1 MAWKENLELGI
12 IIILDPRQRNIHLV
26 YIKKLEIYGFK
37 SFGFKNV
44 VLNLDRGLIA
54 ITGPNGSGKSN
65 ILDAIMFAI
74 GENSPR
80 LLRVDRFQ
88 SLFHDSQNSSN
99 RTVRVSLTFDNQD
112 RGIPIDKDSVVLTR
126 EIEGQTGESQYYL
139 NSKKVAKNV
148 VTELLEI
155 VVATPNKLNIVQQG
169 MITRISELNSEER
182 RKIIEDI
189 IGLSY
194 FDEKKSEALKQ
205 LEASDRRLE
214 VALARIGEIRKRIDE
229 LEIERNEQLRY
240 SHLELELKRFNALKL
255 SDDVSR
261 TKISC
266 QAQEALLQSRTAQAS
281 VLSDQVSKLRSEIE
295 KLEANKM
302 IFLQQVDAANKT
314 KSEIDSRISHIIYDY
329 ERKKAM
335 AKESEQ
341 RCIQIKE
348 KILPLLDTEI
358 NGLDQKLSELQL
370 ELYKKQNPMSELSE
384 RFSNLKHELDN
395 TDSKIESLSKR
406 SMQTFASVTKLEQRF
421 KQLEKIKNN
430 IDGVIVSLEE
440 KVRLKSQQAIH
451 NDNKIAVIK
460 NGIVSNRNQISVVE
474 SVLNAKKTEM
484 ETTETLITQLEA
496 KKRKVE
502 SETSDLRL
510 LLEKAISIDTE
521 YEFQASAAR
530 DMMNEDYAIAE
541 ITRSGL
547 DSAIRGL
554 VCDLIT
560 WEKRYEKSVLAAGV
574 DLMKAIVVDDVRS
587 MLSLLEFAKTKKLP
601 RLKIISLDLLRM
613 MQKADDHNNRKVD
626 ENNANII
633 GTLNH
638 FVYSEFIVLPDFL
651 FANIY
656 LVKNARSA
664 YLLAMQGYRAV
675 SVDGELFEPLGPAVC
690 ADFGSKIARFS
701 EALLLGDFVN
711 ELRNSAA
718 LLKRSIENRDFM
730 QKEVNSRFIT
740 SQNFKNRLEMELNK
754 LYVQKSILADNLDSQ
769 ETILRELIAENHG
782 VRSEINSDSQQLEAH
797 IRRLSVISSTLGRTT
812 KKLDGLD
819 NKSLE
824 NALAQANWK
833 RNTILKSVDDS
844 EYELRKVKD
853 SVRSLENE
861 IEIYSNRID
870 SLKKDREQNLKLE
883 LEERGKEANDLFKDI
898 TSQESELKKLRDQ
911 EQQLIDSS
919 GNSFTILQE
928 YEKKI
933 RTLTENERKI
943 LREYHGLEKD
953 IAVLKKDIIDLGSK
967 EKFLISSLNQFGY
980 DYDEG
985 SLVEMF
991 DVEEII
997 QQLTSEYEALRPRI
1011 NLRAHD
1017 NYIQVIE
1024 GYRGMSTRKN
1034 QLEEERN
1041 SIVLFVEEIDKEKKS
1056 VFLEAFKKVDTNLR
1070 KMFSEVAGE
1079 GSQAWLEI
1087 ENFEDVFSSGI
1098 MLMVQFPGKPAR
1110 ESRALSGGEKTM
1122 AGTIFLLALQ
1132 SLKPSPFYLLDE
1144 VDAHL
1149 DSQNTDRLSKVLL
1162 SRSMDS
1168 NQIIMVTLKDSTVS
1182 KASLIYG
1189 VYPKQ
1194 GVSQIIKYKHD
1205 NQHVL
1210 AKASDDPI

>member
-1 MAWKENLELGI
+1 
-12 IIILDPRQRNIHLV
+12 LV
-26 YIKKLEIYGFK
+26 YIKKLEICGFK

-74 GENSPR
+74 GENSPK

-99 RTVRVSLTFDNQD
+99 RIVRVSLTFDNQD

-148 VTELLEI
+148 ITELLEI

-205 LEASDRRLE
+205 LDASDRRLE
-214 VALARIGEIRKRIDE
+214 IALARIGEIRKRIDE
-229 LEIERNEQLRY
+229 LEIEKNEQLRY
-240 SHLELELKRFNALKL
+240 SHLELEIKRFNALKL
-255 SDDVSR
+255 SDHISR
-261 TKISC
+261 TKVSLR
-266 QAQEALLQSRTAQAS
+266 AQEALLQSRIAQTS
-281 VLSDQVSKLRSEIE
+281 MLSGQINELRSEIE
-295 KLEANKM
+295 KVEGDKM
-302 IFLQQVDAANKT
+302 KFLQEVDIANRA
-314 KSEIDSRISHIIYDY
+314 KSHIGSRISHIIYDY
-329 ERKKAM
+329 ERKKAI

-348 KILPLLDTEI
+348 KILPSLDIEI
-358 NGLDQKLSELQL
+358 NGFSQKLSELQL

-384 RFSNLKHELDN
+384 KFSSLKHELDN
-395 TDSKIESLSKR
+395 TDSKIESLSKS
-406 SMQTFASVTKLEQRF
+406 SMQTSNSVTKLEQRYN
-421 KQLEKIKNN
+421 QLEKIKNN
-430 IDGVIVSLEE
+430 IHGVTIGLEE

-451 NDNKIAVIK
+451 NNSKIAIIK
-460 NGIVSNRNQISVVE
+460 NDIVSNRNQLLVVE
-474 SVLNAKKTEM
+474 SVLSAKKREM
-484 ETTETLITQLEA
+484 ETTETLVRQLEA
-496 KKRKVE
+496 KKHKVE
-502 SETSDLRL
+502 SETSDLRR
-510 LLEKAISIDTE
+510 LLEKARSMATE
-521 YEFQASAAR
+521 YEFQASAVR
-530 DMMNEDYAIAE
+530 DIMNEDFAIAE
-541 ITRSGL
+541 ITESGS

-554 VCDLIT
+554 VCDLIS
-560 WEKRYEKSVLAAGV
+560 WEKRYEKSVLAAGA
-574 DLMKAIVVDDVRS
+574 DSMKAFVVEDVES
-587 MLSLLEFAKTKKLP
+587 MLSILEFAKTKKLP
-601 RLKIISLDLLRM
+601 RLKILSLDLLRE
-613 MQKADDHNNRKVD
+613 MQKANDRNIQKVD
-626 ENNANII
+626 ENNTNII
-633 GTLNH
+633 GTLSN
-638 FVYSEFIVLPDFL
+638 FVYSEVIGLPDFL
-651 FANIY
+651 FGNIY

-664 YLLAMQGYRAV
+664 YLLATQGYRAV
-675 SVDGELFEPLGPAVC
+675 SVDGELFEPLGSTIC

-701 EALLLGDFVN
+701 EALLLRDSVN
-711 ELRNSAA
+711 ALRNSTV
-718 LLKRSIENRDFM
+718 LLKRSIESRDFI
-730 QKEVNSRFIT
+730 QKDVNSRFIA
-740 SQNFKNRLEMELNK
+740 SENLKNRLEVEINK
-754 LYVQKSILADNLDSQ
+754 LNIQKSILADNLNSE
-769 ETILRELIAENHG
+769 ETILREITAENDG
-782 VRSEINSDSQQLEAH
+782 VRSEIDSDSQELEAH
-797 IRRLSVISSTLGRTT
+797 LRRLSIISSTLGIIT
-812 KKLDGLD
+812 KKLDSL
-819 NKSLE
+819 NYKSLE
-824 NALAQANWK
+824 NALAQAHWA
-833 RNTILKSVDDS
+833 RNTILKSMDDI
-844 EYELRKVKD
+844 EYELRELRD

-861 IEIYSNRID
+861 IEICNNRID
-870 SLKKDREQNLKLE
+870 SLKNNREEDLKLE
-883 LEERGKEANDLFKDI
+883 LEERGKEADGLFKELA
-898 TSQESELKKLRDQ
+898 SQENEIKKLRDQ
-911 EQQLIDSS
+911 EQQIIDSS

-933 RTLTENERKI
+933 RTLAENERKI
-943 LREYHGLEKD
+943 SREYHSLEKD
-953 IAVLKKDIIDLGSK
+953 TAILKKDIADLSSK
-967 EKFLISSLNQFGY
+967 EKFLISSLNQIGY
-980 DYDEG
+980 GYNEG
-985 SLVEMF
+985 SLVEVF

-1017 NYIQVIE
+1017 SYIQVIE

-1034 QLEEERN
+1034 HLEEERN
-1041 SIVLFVEEIDKEKKS
+1041 SIVLFVEEIDKEKKN
-1056 VFLEAFKKVDTNLR
+1056 VFMESFKKVDTNLR
-1070 KMFSEVAGE
+1070 KTFSEVAGE

-1110 ESRALSGGEKTM
+1110 ESTALSGGEKTM

-1149 DSQNTDRLSKVLL
+1149 DSQNTDRLSRVLL
-1162 SRSMDS
+1162 SRSLDS

-1194 GVSQIIKYKHD
+1194 GVSQIIRYKQD
-1205 NQHVL
+1205 NQHAL
-1210 AKASDDPI
+1210 PEANKDPI

>member
-1 MAWKENLELGI
+1 
-12 IIILDPRQRNIHLV
+12 LV

-74 GENSPR
+74 GENSPK

-99 RTVRVSLTFDNQD
+99 RVVRVSLTFDNQD

-148 VTELLEI
+148 ITELLEL

-205 LEASDRRLE
+205 LDASDRRLE
-214 VALARIGEIRKRIDE
+214 IALARIGEIRKRIDE

-240 SHLELELKRFNALKL
+240 SHLELDIKRFNAIKL
-255 SDDVSR
+255 SDHISR
-261 TKISC
+261 TKISLR
-266 QAQEALLQSRTAQAS
+266 AQEALLQSRIAQTS
-281 VLSDQVSKLRSEIE
+281 MLSGQINELRSEIE
-295 KLEANKM
+295 KVESDKM
-302 IFLQQVDAANKT
+302 KFLQEVDIANRA
-314 KSEIDSRISHIIYDY
+314 KSHIGSRISHIVYDY
-329 ERKKAM
+329 ERKKAI

-348 KILPLLDTEI
+348 KILPSLDIEI
-358 NGLDQKLSELQL
+358 NGFSQKLSELQL

-384 RFSNLKHELDN
+384 KFSSLKRDLDN
-395 TDSKIESLSKR
+395 TDSKIESLSKS
-406 SMQTFASVTKLEQRF
+406 SMQTSISVTKLEQRY
-421 KQLEKIKNN
+421 KRLEKIKNN
-430 IDGVIVSLEE
+430 IHGVTIGLEE
-440 KVRLKSQQAIH
+440 KVGLKSQQAIH
-451 NDNKIAVIK
+451 NDSKIAIIK
-460 NGIVSNRNQISVVE
+460 NDIVSNRNQLLVVE
-474 SVLNAKKTEM
+474 SVMCAKKREM
-484 ETTETLITQLEA
+484 ETTETLIGQLEA
-496 KKRKVE
+496 KKHKVE
-502 SETSDLRL
+502 SETSDLRR
-510 LLEKAISIDTE
+510 LLEKARNLATE
-521 YEFQASAAR
+521 YEFQASAVR
-530 DMMNEDYAIAE
+530 DIMNEDFAIAE
-541 ITRSGL
+541 ITEFGS

-554 VCDLIT
+554 VCDLIS
-560 WEKRYEKSVLAAGV
+560 WEKRYEKSVLAAGA
-574 DLMKAIVVDDVRS
+574 DLMKAFVVEDVES
-587 MLSLLEFAKTKKLP
+587 MLSILGFAKTKKLP
-601 RLKIISLDLLRM
+601 RLKILSLDLLRE
-613 MQKADDHNNRKVD
+613 MQKANDRNIQKVD
-626 ENNANII
+626 ENNTNII
-633 GTLNH
+633 GTLNN
-638 FVYSEFIVLPDFL
+638 FVYSEIIGLPDFL
-651 FANIY
+651 FGNIY

-664 YLLAMQGYRAV
+664 YVLATQGYRAV
-675 SVDGELFEPLGPAVC
+675 SVDGELFEPLGSTIC

-701 EALLLGDFVN
+701 EALLLGDSVN
-711 ELRNSAA
+711 ALRNSTV
-718 LLKRSIENRDFM
+718 LLKRSIESRDFI
-730 QKEVNSRFIT
+730 QKDVNSRFIT
-740 SQNFKNRLEMELNK
+740 SENLKNRLEVEINK
-754 LYVQKSILADNLDSQ
+754 LNIQKSILADNLNS
-769 ETILRELIAENHG
+769 EKTILREIIAENDG
-782 VRSEINSDSQQLEAH
+782 VRSEIDSDSQELEAH
-797 IRRLSVISSTLGRTT
+797 LRRLSIISSTLDKIT
-812 KKLDGLD
+812 KKLDSL
-819 NKSLE
+819 NYKSLE
-824 NALAQANWK
+824 NALAQANWA
-833 RNTILKSVDDS
+833 RNTILKSMDDI
-844 EYELRKVKD
+844 EYELRELRD
-853 SVRSLENE
+853 SIRSLENE
-861 IEIYSNRID
+861 IEICNNRID
-870 SLKKDREQNLKLE
+870 SLKKNREEDLKLE
-883 LEERGKEANDLFKDI
+883 LEERGKEADDLFKELA
-898 TSQESELKKLRDQ
+898 SQENEIKRLRDQ
-911 EQQLIDSS
+911 EQQIIDSS

-933 RTLTENERKI
+933 RTLAEDERKI
-943 LREYHGLEKD
+943 SREYHSLEKD
-953 IAVLKKDIIDLGSK
+953 TAILKKDIADLSSK
-967 EKFLISSLNQFGY
+967 EKFLISSLNQIGY
-980 DYDEG
+980 DYNEG
-985 SLVEMF
+985 SLVEVF

-1017 NYIQVIE
+1017 SYIQVIE

-1034 QLEEERN
+1034 HLEEERN
-1041 SIVLFVEEIDKEKKS
+1041 SIVLFVEEIDKEKKN
-1056 VFLEAFKKVDTNLR
+1056 VFMESFKKVDTNLR
-1070 KMFSEVAGE
+1070 KTFSEVAGE

-1110 ESRALSGGEKTM
+1110 ESTALSGGEKTM

-1149 DSQNTDRLSKVLL
+1149 DSQNTDRLSRVLL
-1162 SRSMDS
+1162 SRSLDS

-1194 GVSQIIKYKHD
+1194 GVSQIIRYKQD
-1205 NQHVL
+1205 NQHAL
-1210 AKASDDPI
+1210 AEANKDPI

>member
-1 MAWKENLELGI
+1 M
-12 IIILDPRQRNIHLV
+12 V

-74 GENSPR
+74 GENSPK

-99 RTVRVSLTFDNQD
+99 RVVRVSLTFDNQD

-148 VTELLEI
+148 ITELLEL

-205 LEASDRRLE
+205 LDASDRRLE
-214 VALARIGEIRKRIDE
+214 IALARIGEIRKRIDE

-240 SHLELELKRFNALKL
+240 SHLELDIKRFNALKL
-255 SDDVSR
+255 SDHISR
-261 TKISC
+261 TKISLR
-266 QAQEALLQSRTAQAS
+266 AQEALLQSRIAQTS
-281 VLSDQVSKLRSEIE
+281 MLSGQINELRSEIE
-295 KLEANKM
+295 KVEGDKM
-302 IFLQQVDAANKT
+302 KFLQEVDIANRA
-314 KSEIDSRISHIIYDY
+314 KSHIGSRISHIVYDY
-329 ERKKAM
+329 ERKKAI

-348 KILPLLDTEI
+348 KILPSLDIEI
-358 NGLDQKLSELQL
+358 NVFSQKLSELQL

-384 RFSNLKHELDN
+384 KFSSLKRDLDN
-395 TDSKIESLSKR
+395 TDSKIESLSKS
-406 SMQTFASVTKLEQRF
+406 SMQTSVSVTKLEQRY
-421 KQLEKIKNN
+421 KRLEKIKNN
-430 IDGVIVSLEE
+430 IHGVTIGLEE
-440 KVRLKSQQAIH
+440 KVGLKSQQAIH
-451 NDNKIAVIK
+451 NDSKIATIK
-460 NGIVSNRNQISVVE
+460 NDIVSNRNQLLVVE
-474 SVLNAKKTEM
+474 SVMCAKKREM
-484 ETTETLITQLEA
+484 ETTETLIGQLEA
-496 KKRKVE
+496 KKHKVE
-502 SETSDLRL
+502 SETSDLRR
-510 LLEKAISIDTE
+510 LLEKARNLATE
-521 YEFQASAAR
+521 YEFQASAVR
-530 DMMNEDYAIAE
+530 DIMNEDFAIAE
-541 ITRSGL
+541 ITEFGS

-554 VCDLIT
+554 VCDLIS
-560 WEKRYEKSVLAAGV
+560 WEKRYEKSVLAAGA
-574 DLMKAIVVDDVRS
+574 DLMKAFVVEDVES
-587 MLSLLEFAKTKKLP
+587 MLSILGFAKTKKLP
-601 RLKIISLDLLRM
+601 RLKILSLDLLRE
-613 MQKADDHNNRKVD
+613 MQKANDRNIQKVD
-626 ENNANII
+626 ENNTNII
-633 GTLNH
+633 GTLNN
-638 FVYSEFIVLPDFL
+638 FVYSEIIGLPDFL
-651 FANIY
+651 FGNIY

-664 YLLAMQGYRAV
+664 YVLATQGYRAV
-675 SVDGELFEPLGPAVC
+675 SVDGELFEPLGSTIC

-701 EALLLGDFVN
+701 EALLLGDSVN
-711 ELRNSAA
+711 ALRNSTV
-718 LLKRSIENRDFM
+718 LLKRSIESRDFI
-730 QKEVNSRFIT
+730 QKDVNSRFIT
-740 SQNFKNRLEMELNK
+740 SENLKNRLEVEINK
-754 LYVQKSILADNLDSQ
+754 LNIQKSILADNLNS
-769 ETILRELIAENHG
+769 EKTILREIIAENDG
-782 VRSEINSDSQQLEAH
+782 VRSEIDSDSQELEAH
-797 IRRLSVISSTLGRTT
+797 LRRLSIISSTLDKIT
-812 KKLDGLD
+812 KKLDSL
-819 NKSLE
+819 NYKSLE
-824 NALAQANWK
+824 NALAQANWA
-833 RNTILKSVDDS
+833 RNTILKSMYDI
-844 EYELRKVKD
+844 EYELRELRD
-853 SVRSLENE
+853 SIRSLENE
-861 IEIYSNRID
+861 IEICNNRID
-870 SLKKDREQNLKLE
+870 SLKKNREEDLKLE
-883 LEERGKEANDLFKDI
+883 LEERGKEADDLFKELA
-898 TSQESELKKLRDQ
+898 SQENEIKKLRDQ
-911 EQQLIDSS
+911 EQQIIDSS

-933 RTLTENERKI
+933 RTLAEDERKTS
-943 LREYHGLEKD
+943 REYHSLEKD
-953 IAVLKKDIIDLGSK
+953 TAILKKDIADLSSK
-967 EKFLISSLNQFGY
+967 EKFLISSLNQIGY
-980 DYDEG
+980 DYNEG
-985 SLVEMF
+985 SLVEVF

-1017 NYIQVIE
+1017 SYIQVIE

-1034 QLEEERN
+1034 HLEEERN
-1041 SIVLFVEEIDKEKKS
+1041 SIVLFIEEIDKEKKN
-1056 VFLEAFKKVDTNLR
+1056 VFMESFKKVDTNLR
-1070 KMFSEVAGE
+1070 KTFSEVAGE

-1110 ESRALSGGEKTM
+1110 ESTALSGGEKTM

-1149 DSQNTDRLSKVLL
+1149 DSQNTDRLSRVLL
-1162 SRSMDS
+1162 SRSLDS

-1194 GVSQIIKYKHD
+1194 GVSQIIRYKQD
-1205 NQHVL
+1205 NQHAL
-1210 AKASDDPI
+1210 AEANKDPI

>member
-1 MAWKENLELGI
+1 M
-12 IIILDPRQRNIHLV
+12 V

-205 LEASDRRLE
+205 LDASDRRLE

-240 SHLELELKRFNALKL
+240 SHLELEIKRFNALKI

-266 QAQEALLQSRTAQAS
+266 QAQEALLQSRIIRAS
-281 VLSDQVSKLRSEIE
+281 KLSGQVSELRSEIE
-295 KLEANKM
+295 KLEADKM
-302 IFLQQVDAANKT
+302 IFLQEVDIANKT
-314 KSEIDSRISHIIYDY
+314 KSEIGSRISHIIYDY
-329 ERKKAM
+329 ERKKAI

-341 RCIQIKE
+341 RCTQIKE
-348 KILPLLDTEI
+348 KILPALATEI
-358 NGLDQKLSELQL
+358 NDLSQKLSELQL
-370 ELYKKQNPMSELSE
+370 ELYKKQSPMSELSE
-384 RFSNLKHELDN
+384 KFSNLKLELNN
-395 TDSKIESLSKR
+395 TDSKIESLSKS
-406 SMQTFASVTKLEQRF
+406 SMQTSASITKLEQRI
-421 KQLEKIKNN
+421 KRLEKIKNN
-430 IDGVIVSLEE
+430 IYGVITSLEE

-451 NDNKIAVIK
+451 NENKIAVIK
-460 NGIVSNRNQISVVE
+460 NGIVDNRNQILAVE

-484 ETTETLITQLEA
+484 ETTETLIRQLEA
-496 KKRKVE
+496 KKRKIE
-502 SETSDLRL
+502 SETRNLRL
-510 LLEKAISIDTE
+510 LLEKAISLDTE

-530 DMMNEDYAIAE
+530 DIMNEDYAIAE
-541 ITRSGL
+541 ITKSGL

-574 DLMKAIVVDDVRS
+574 DLMKAIVVDDVGS
-587 MLSLLEFAKTKKLP
+587 MLSLLEFAKTKTLP
-601 RLKIISLDLLRM
+601 RLKIISLDLLRKI
-613 MQKADDHNNRKVD
+613 QKENDHNIRKTD
-626 ENNANII
+626 ENNTNII
-633 GTLNH
+633 GTLNN
-638 FVYSEFIVLPDFL
+638 FVYSEFIELPDFL

-675 SVDGELFEPLGPAVC
+675 SVDGELFEPMGPAVC

-711 ELRNSAA
+711 ALRNSAA
-718 LLKRSIENRDFM
+718 LLKRSIDDRDFI
-730 QKEVNSRFIT
+730 QKEVDSHFIT
-740 SQNFKNRLEMELNK
+740 SQNLKNRLEVELNK
-754 LYVQKSILADNLDSQ
+754 LHIQKSILADNLNS
-769 ETILRELIAENHG
+769 EESILREIIAENDG
-782 VRSEINSDSQQLEAH
+782 MKSEINSDSQELEAH
-797 IRRLSVISSTLGRTT
+797 LRRLSIISSTLGRTT
-812 KKLDGLD
+812 KKFDSLN

-824 NALAQANWK
+824 NVLAQANWK
-833 RNTILKSVDDS
+833 RNTILKSVDHI

-861 IEIYSNRID
+861 IEMYSNRID
-870 SLKKDREQNLKLE
+870 SLKKDREQNLTA
-883 LEERGKEANDLFKDI
+883 LEERGKEADGLFKELV
-898 TSQESELKKLRDQ
+898 SEENELKKLRDQ
-911 EQQLIDSS
+911 EQQIIDSS

-943 LREYHGLEKD
+943 SKEYHGLEKD
-953 IAVLKKDIIDLGSK
+953 IAVLKKDIIDLSSK
-967 EKFLISSLNQFGY
+967 EKVLISSLNQIGY
-980 DYDEG
+980 DYNEA
-985 SLVEMF
+985 SLVEVF

-997 QQLTSEYEALRPRI
+997 QQLTSEYEGLRPRI

-1017 NYIQVIE
+1017 TYIQVIE

-1034 QLEEERN
+1034 HLEEERN
-1041 SIVLFVEEIDKEKKS
+1041 SIVLFVEEIDKEKKN
-1056 VFLEAFKKVDTNLR
+1056 VFLEAFKKVDTKLR

-1087 ENFEDVFSSGI
+1087 ENLEDVFSSGI

-1149 DSQNTDRLSKVLL
+1149 DSQNTDRLSNVLL

-1205 NQHVL
+1205 NQHAL
-1210 AKASDDPI
+1210 AEANSDPI

>member
-1 MAWKENLELGI
+1 
-12 IIILDPRQRNIHLV
+12 LV

-74 GENSPR
+74 GENSPK

-99 RTVRVSLTFDNQD
+99 RVVRVSLTFDNQD

-148 VTELLEI
+148 ITELLEL

-205 LEASDRRLE
+205 LDASDRRLE
-214 VALARIGEIRKRIDE
+214 IALARIGEIRKRIDE

-240 SHLELELKRFNALKL
+240 SHLELDIKRFNAIKL
-255 SDDVSR
+255 SDHISR
-261 TKISC
+261 TKISLR
-266 QAQEALLQSRTAQAS
+266 AQEALLQSRIAQTS
-281 VLSDQVSKLRSEIE
+281 MLSGQINELRSEIE
-295 KLEANKM
+295 KVESDKM
-302 IFLQQVDAANKT
+302 KFLQEVDIANRA
-314 KSEIDSRISHIIYDY
+314 KSHIGSRISHIVYDY
-329 ERKKAM
+329 ERKKAI

-348 KILPLLDTEI
+348 KILPSLDIEI
-358 NGLDQKLSELQL
+358 NGFSQKLSELQL

-384 RFSNLKHELDN
+384 KFSSLKRDLDN
-395 TDSKIESLSKR
+395 TDSKIESLSKS
-406 SMQTFASVTKLEQRF
+406 SMQTSVSVTKLEQRY
-421 KQLEKIKNN
+421 KRLEKIKNN
-430 IDGVIVSLEE
+430 IHGVTIGLEE
-440 KVRLKSQQAIH
+440 KVGLKSQQAIH
-451 NDNKIAVIK
+451 NDSKIAIIK
-460 NGIVSNRNQISVVE
+460 NDIVSNRNQLLVVE
-474 SVLNAKKTEM
+474 SVMCAKKREM
-484 ETTETLITQLEA
+484 ETTETLIGQLEA
-496 KKRKVE
+496 KKHKVE
-502 SETSDLRL
+502 SETSDLRR
-510 LLEKAISIDTE
+510 LLEKARNLATE
-521 YEFQASAAR
+521 YEFQASAVR
-530 DMMNEDYAIAE
+530 DIMNEDFAIAE
-541 ITRSGL
+541 ITEFGS

-554 VCDLIT
+554 VCDLIS
-560 WEKRYEKSVLAAGV
+560 WEKRYEKSVLAAGA
-574 DLMKAIVVDDVRS
+574 DLMKAFVVEDVES
-587 MLSLLEFAKTKKLP
+587 MLSILGFAKTKKLP
-601 RLKIISLDLLRM
+601 RLKILSLDLLRE
-613 MQKADDHNNRKVD
+613 MQKANDRNIQKVD
-626 ENNANII
+626 ENNTNII
-633 GTLNH
+633 GTLNN
-638 FVYSEFIVLPDFL
+638 FVYSEIIGLPDFL
-651 FANIY
+651 FGNIY

-664 YLLAMQGYRAV
+664 YVLATQGYRAV
-675 SVDGELFEPLGPAVC
+675 SVDGELFEPLGSTIC

-701 EALLLGDFVN
+701 EALLLGDSVN
-711 ELRNSAA
+711 ALRNSTV
-718 LLKRSIENRDFM
+718 LLKRSIESRDFI
-730 QKEVNSRFIT
+730 QKDVNSRFIT
-740 SQNFKNRLEMELNK
+740 SENLKNRLEVEINK
-754 LYVQKSILADNLDSQ
+754 LNIQKSILADNLNS
-769 ETILRELIAENHG
+769 EKTILREIIAENDG
-782 VRSEINSDSQQLEAH
+782 VRSEIDSDSQELEAH
-797 IRRLSVISSTLGRTT
+797 LRRLSIISSTLDKIT
-812 KKLDGLD
+812 KKLDSL
-819 NKSLE
+819 NYKSLE
-824 NALAQANWK
+824 NALAQANWA
-833 RNTILKSVDDS
+833 RNTILKSMDDI
-844 EYELRKVKD
+844 EYELRELRD
-853 SVRSLENE
+853 SIRSLENE
-861 IEIYSNRID
+861 IEICNNRID
-870 SLKKDREQNLKLE
+870 SLKKNREEDLKLE
-883 LEERGKEANDLFKDI
+883 LEERGKEADDLFKELA
-898 TSQESELKKLRDQ
+898 SQENEIKRLRDQ
-911 EQQLIDSS
+911 EQQIIDSS

-933 RTLTENERKI
+933 RTLAEDERKI
-943 LREYHGLEKD
+943 SREYHSLEKD
-953 IAVLKKDIIDLGSK
+953 TAILKKDIADLSSK
-967 EKFLISSLNQFGY
+967 EKFLISSLNQIGY
-980 DYDEG
+980 DYNEG
-985 SLVEMF
+985 SLVEVF

-1017 NYIQVIE
+1017 SYIQVIE

-1034 QLEEERN
+1034 HLEEERN
-1041 SIVLFVEEIDKEKKS
+1041 SIVLFVEEIDKEKKN
-1056 VFLEAFKKVDTNLR
+1056 VFMESFKKVDTNLR
-1070 KMFSEVAGE
+1070 KTFSEVAGE

-1110 ESRALSGGEKTM
+1110 ESTALSGGEKTM

-1149 DSQNTDRLSKVLL
+1149 DSQNTDRLSRVLL
-1162 SRSMDS
+1162 SRSLDS

-1194 GVSQIIKYKHD
+1194 GVSQIIRYKQD
-1205 NQHVL
+1205 NQHAL
-1210 AKASDDPI
+1210 AEANKDPI

>member
-1 MAWKENLELGI
+1 
-12 IIILDPRQRNIHLV
+12 LV

-74 GENSPR
+74 GENSPK

-99 RTVRVSLTFDNQD
+99 RVVRVSLTFDNQD

-148 VTELLEI
+148 ITELLEL

-205 LEASDRRLE
+205 LDASDRRLE
-214 VALARIGEIRKRIDE
+214 IALARIGEIRKRIDE

-240 SHLELELKRFNALKL
+240 SHLELDIKRFNALKL
-255 SDDVSR
+255 SDHISR
-261 TKISC
+261 TKISLR
-266 QAQEALLQSRTAQAS
+266 AQEALLQSRIAQTS
-281 VLSDQVSKLRSEIE
+281 MLSGQINELRSEIE
-295 KLEANKM
+295 KVEGDKM
-302 IFLQQVDAANKT
+302 KFLQEVDIANRA
-314 KSEIDSRISHIIYDY
+314 KSHIGSRISHIVYDY
-329 ERKKAM
+329 ERKKAI

-348 KILPLLDTEI
+348 KILPSLDIEI
-358 NGLDQKLSELQL
+358 NVFSQKLSELQL
-370 ELYKKQNPMSELSE
+370 ELYKNQNPMSELSE
-384 RFSNLKHELDN
+384 KFSSLKRDLDN
-395 TDSKIESLSKR
+395 TDSKIESLSKS
-406 SMQTFASVTKLEQRF
+406 SMQTSVSVTKLEQRY
-421 KQLEKIKNN
+421 KRLEKIKNN
-430 IDGVIVSLEE
+430 IHGVTIGLEE

-451 NDNKIAVIK
+451 NDSKIATIK
-460 NGIVSNRNQISVVE
+460 NDIESNRNQLLVVE
-474 SVLNAKKTEM
+474 SVMCAKKREM
-484 ETTETLITQLEA
+484 ETTETLIGQLEA
-496 KKRKVE
+496 KKHKVE
-502 SETSDLRL
+502 SETSDLRR
-510 LLEKAISIDTE
+510 LLEKARNLATE
-521 YEFQASAAR
+521 YEFQASAVR
-530 DMMNEDYAIAE
+530 DIMNEDFAIAE
-541 ITRSGL
+541 ITEFGS

-554 VCDLIT
+554 VCDLIS
-560 WEKRYEKSVLAAGV
+560 WEKRYEKSVLAAGA
-574 DLMKAIVVDDVRS
+574 DLMKAFVVEDVES
-587 MLSLLEFAKTKKLP
+587 MLSILGFAKTKKLP
-601 RLKIISLDLLRM
+601 RLKILSLDLLRE
-613 MQKADDHNNRKVD
+613 MQKGNDRIIQKVD
-626 ENNANII
+626 ENNTNII
-633 GTLNH
+633 GTLNN
-638 FVYSEFIVLPDFL
+638 FVYSEIIGLPEFL
-651 FANIY
+651 FGNIY

-664 YLLAMQGYRAV
+664 YVLATQGYRAV
-675 SVDGELFEPLGPAVC
+675 SVDGELFEPLGSTIC

-701 EALLLGDFVN
+701 EALLLGDSVN
-711 ELRNSAA
+711 ALRNSTV
-718 LLKRSIENRDFM
+718 LLKRSIESRDFI
-730 QKEVNSRFIT
+730 QKDVNSRFIT
-740 SQNFKNRLEMELNK
+740 SENLKNRLEVEINK
-754 LYVQKSILADNLDSQ
+754 LNIQKSILADNLNS
-769 ETILRELIAENHG
+769 EKTTLREIIAENDG
-782 VRSEINSDSQQLEAH
+782 LRSEIDSEGQELEAH
-797 IRRLSVISSTLGRTT
+797 LRRLSIISSTLDKIT
-812 KKLDGLD
+812 KKLDSL
-819 NKSLE
+819 NYKSLE
-824 NALAQANWK
+824 NALAQANWA
-833 RNTILKSVDDS
+833 RNTILKSMDDI
-844 EYELRKVKD
+844 EYELRELRD
-853 SVRSLENE
+853 SIRSLENE
-861 IEIYSNRID
+861 IEICNNRID
-870 SLKKDREQNLKLE
+870 SLKKNREEDLKLE
-883 LEERGKEANDLFKDI
+883 LEERGKEADDLFKELA
-898 TSQESELKKLRDQ
+898 SQENEIKKLRDQ
-911 EQQLIDSS
+911 EQQIIDSS

-933 RTLTENERKI
+933 RTLAEDERKTS
-943 LREYHGLEKD
+943 REYHSLEKD
-953 IAVLKKDIIDLGSK
+953 TAILKKDIADLSSK
-967 EKFLISSLNQFGY
+967 EKFLISSLNQIGY
-980 DYDEG
+980 DYNEG
-985 SLVEMF
+985 SLVEVF

-1017 NYIQVIE
+1017 SYIQVIE

-1034 QLEEERN
+1034 HLEEERN
-1041 SIVLFVEEIDKEKKS
+1041 SIVLFVEEIDKEKKN
-1056 VFLEAFKKVDTNLR
+1056 VFMESFKKVDTNLR
-1070 KMFSEVAGE
+1070 KTFSEVAGE
-1079 GSQAWLEI
+1079 GSHAWLEI

-1110 ESRALSGGEKTM
+1110 ESTALSGGEKTM

-1149 DSQNTDRLSKVLL
+1149 DSQNTDRLSRVLL
-1162 SRSMDS
+1162 SRSLDS

-1194 GVSQIIKYKHD
+1194 GVSQIIRYKQD
-1205 NQHVL
+1205 NQHAL
-1210 AKASDDPI
+1210 AEANKDPI

>member
-1 MAWKENLELGI
+1 M
-12 IIILDPRQRNIHLV
+12 V

-205 LEASDRRLE
+205 LDASDRRLE

-240 SHLELELKRFNALKL
+240 SHLELEIKRFNALKI

-266 QAQEALLQSRTAQAS
+266 QAQEALLQSRIIRAS
-281 VLSDQVSKLRSEIE
+281 MLSGQVSELRSEIE
-295 KLEANKM
+295 KLEADKM
-302 IFLQQVDAANKT
+302 IFLQEVDIANKT
-314 KSEIDSRISHIIYDY
+314 KSEIGSRISHIIYDY
-329 ERKKAM
+329 ERKKAI

-341 RCIQIKE
+341 RCTQIKE
-348 KILPLLDTEI
+348 KILPSLATEI
-358 NGLDQKLSELQL
+358 NDLSQKLSELQL
-370 ELYKKQNPMSELSE
+370 ELYKKQSPMSELSE
-384 RFSNLKHELDN
+384 KFSNLKLELNN
-395 TDSKIESLSKR
+395 TDSKIESLSR
-406 SMQTFASVTKLEQRF
+406 SSMQTSASITKLEQRI
-421 KQLEKIKNN
+421 KRLEKIKNN
-430 IDGVIVSLEE
+430 IYGVITSLEE

-451 NDNKIAVIK
+451 NENKIAVIK
-460 NGIVSNRNQISVVE
+460 NGIVDNRNQILAVE

-484 ETTETLITQLEA
+484 ETTETLIRQLEA
-496 KKRKVE
+496 KKRKIE
-502 SETSDLRL
+502 SETRNLRL
-510 LLEKAISIDTE
+510 LLEKAISLDTE

-530 DMMNEDYAIAE
+530 DIMNEDYAIAE
-541 ITRSGL
+541 ITKSGL

-574 DLMKAIVVDDVRS
+574 DLMKAIVVDDVGS
-587 MLSLLEFAKTKKLP
+587 MLSLLEFAKTKTLP
-601 RLKIISLDLLRM
+601 RLKIISLDLLRKI
-613 MQKADDHNNRKVD
+613 QKKYDHNIRKAD
-626 ENNANII
+626 ENNTNII
-633 GTLNH
+633 GTLNN
-638 FVYSEFIVLPDFL
+638 FVYSEFIELPDFL

-675 SVDGELFEPLGPAVC
+675 SVDGELFEPMGPAVC

-701 EALLLGDFVN
+701 EALLLGDSVN
-711 ELRNSAA
+711 ALRNSAA
-718 LLKRSIENRDFM
+718 LLKRSIDDRDFI
-730 QKEVNSRFIT
+730 QKEVDSHFIT
-740 SQNFKNRLEMELNK
+740 SQNLKNRLEVELNK
-754 LYVQKSILADNLDSQ
+754 FHIQKSILADNLNS
-769 ETILRELIAENHG
+769 EESILREIIAENDG
-782 VRSEINSDSQQLEAH
+782 MKSEINSDSQELEAH
-797 IRRLSVISSTLGRTT
+797 LRRLSIISSTLGRTT
-812 KKLDGLD
+812 KKFDSLN

-824 NALAQANWK
+824 NVLAQANWK
-833 RNTILKSVDDS
+833 RNTILKSVDHI

-861 IEIYSNRID
+861 IEMYSNRID
-870 SLKKDREQNLKLE
+870 SLKKDREQNLTA
-883 LEERGKEANDLFKDI
+883 LEERGKEADGLFRELV
-898 TSQESELKKLRDQ
+898 SEENELKKLRDQ
-911 EQQLIDSS
+911 EQQIIDSS

-943 LREYHGLEKD
+943 SKEYHGLEKD
-953 IAVLKKDIIDLGSK
+953 IAVLKKDIIDLSSK
-967 EKFLISSLNQFGY
+967 EKVLISSLNQIGY
-980 DYDEG
+980 DYNEA
-985 SLVEMF
+985 SLVEVF

-997 QQLTSEYEALRPRI
+997 QQLTSEYEGLRPRI

-1017 NYIQVIE
+1017 TYIQVIE

-1034 QLEEERN
+1034 HLEEERN
-1041 SIVLFVEEIDKEKKS
+1041 SIVLFVEEIDKEKKN
-1056 VFLEAFKKVDTNLR
+1056 VFLEAFKKVDTKLR

-1087 ENFEDVFSSGI
+1087 ENLEDVFSSGI
-1098 MLMVQFPGKPAR
+1098 MLMVQFPGKAAR

-1149 DSQNTDRLSKVLL
+1149 DSQNTDRLSNVLL

-1205 NQHVL
+1205 NQHAL
-1210 AKASDDPI
+1210 AEANSDPI

>member
-1 MAWKENLELGI
+1 M
-12 IIILDPRQRNIHLV
+12 V

-74 GENSPR
+74 GENSPK

-99 RTVRVSLTFDNQD
+99 RVVRVSLTFDNQD

-148 VTELLEI
+148 ITELLEL

-205 LEASDRRLE
+205 LDASDRRLE
-214 VALARIGEIRKRIDE
+214 IALARIGEIRKRIDE

-240 SHLELELKRFNALKL
+240 SHLELDIKRFNALKL
-255 SDDVSR
+255 SDHISR
-261 TKISC
+261 TKISLR
-266 QAQEALLQSRTAQAS
+266 AQEALLQSRIAQTS
-281 VLSDQVSKLRSEIE
+281 MLSGQINELRSEIE
-295 KLEANKM
+295 KVEGDKM
-302 IFLQQVDAANKT
+302 KFLQEVDIANRA
-314 KSEIDSRISHIIYDY
+314 KSHIGSRISHIVYDY
-329 ERKKAM
+329 ERKKAI

-348 KILPLLDTEI
+348 KILPSLDIEI
-358 NGLDQKLSELQL
+358 NGFSQKLSELQL

-384 RFSNLKHELDN
+384 KFSSLKRDLDN
-395 TDSKIESLSKR
+395 TDSKIESLSKS
-406 SMQTFASVTKLEQRF
+406 SMQTSVSVTKLEQRY
-421 KQLEKIKNN
+421 KRLEKIKNN
-430 IDGVIVSLEE
+430 IHGVTIGLEE
-440 KVRLKSQQAIH
+440 KVGLKSQQAIH
-451 NDNKIAVIK
+451 NDSKIATIK
-460 NGIVSNRNQISVVE
+460 NDIVSNRNQLLVVE
-474 SVLNAKKTEM
+474 SMMCAKKREI
-484 ETTETLITQLEA
+484 ETTETLIGQLEA
-496 KKRKVE
+496 KKHKVE
-502 SETSDLRL
+502 SETSDLRR
-510 LLEKAISIDTE
+510 LLEKARNLATE
-521 YEFQASAAR
+521 YEFQASTVR
-530 DMMNEDYAIAE
+530 DIMNEDFAIAE
-541 ITRSGL
+541 ITEFGS

-554 VCDLIT
+554 VCDLIS
-560 WEKRYEKSVLAAGV
+560 WEKRYEKSVLAAGA
-574 DLMKAIVVDDVRS
+574 DLMKAFVVEDVES
-587 MLSLLEFAKTKKLP
+587 MLSILGFAKTKKLP
-601 RLKIISLDLLRM
+601 RLKILSLDLLRE
-613 MQKADDHNNRKVD
+613 MQKANDRNIQKVD
-626 ENNANII
+626 ENNTNII
-633 GTLNH
+633 GTLNN
-638 FVYSEFIVLPDFL
+638 FVYSEIIGLPDFL
-651 FANIY
+651 FGNIY

-664 YLLAMQGYRAV
+664 YVLATQGYRAV
-675 SVDGELFEPLGPAVC
+675 SVDGELFEPLGSTIC

-701 EALLLGDFVN
+701 EALLLGDSVN
-711 ELRNSAA
+711 ALRNSTV
-718 LLKRSIENRDFM
+718 LLKRSIESRDSI
-730 QKEVNSRFIT
+730 QKDVNSRFIT
-740 SQNFKNRLEMELNK
+740 SENLKNRLEVEINK
-754 LYVQKSILADNLDSQ
+754 LNIQKSILADNLNS
-769 ETILRELIAENHG
+769 EKTILREIIAENDG
-782 VRSEINSDSQQLEAH
+782 VRSEIDSEGQELEAH
-797 IRRLSVISSTLGRTT
+797 LRRLSIISSTLDKIT
-812 KKLDGLD
+812 KKLDSL
-819 NKSLE
+819 NYKSLE
-824 NALAQANWK
+824 NALAQANWA
-833 RNTILKSVDDS
+833 RNTILKSMDDI
-844 EYELRKVKD
+844 EYELRELRD
-853 SVRSLENE
+853 SIRSLENE
-861 IEIYSNRID
+861 IEICNNRID
-870 SLKKDREQNLKLE
+870 SLKKNREEDLKLE
-883 LEERGKEANDLFKDI
+883 LEERGKEADDLFKELA
-898 TSQESELKKLRDQ
+898 SQENEIKKLRDQ
-911 EQQLIDSS
+911 EQQIIDSS

-933 RTLTENERKI
+933 RTLAEDERKI
-943 LREYHGLEKD
+943 SREYHSLEKD
-953 IAVLKKDIIDLGSK
+953 TAILKKDIADLSSK
-967 EKFLISSLNQFGY
+967 EKFLISSLNQIGY
-980 DYDEG
+980 DYNEG
-985 SLVEMF
+985 SLVEVF

-1017 NYIQVIE
+1017 SYIQVIE

-1034 QLEEERN
+1034 HLEEERN
-1041 SIVLFVEEIDKEKKS
+1041 SIVLFVEEIDKEKKN
-1056 VFLEAFKKVDTNLR
+1056 VFMESFKKVDTNLR
-1070 KMFSEVAGE
+1070 KTFSEVAGE

-1110 ESRALSGGEKTM
+1110 ESTALSGGEKTM

-1149 DSQNTDRLSKVLL
+1149 DSQNTDRLSRVLL
-1162 SRSMDS
+1162 SRSLDS

-1194 GVSQIIKYKHD
+1194 GVSQIIRYKQD
-1205 NQHVL
+1205 NQHAL
-1210 AKASDDPI
+1210 AEANKDPI

>member
-1 MAWKENLELGI
+1 M
-12 IIILDPRQRNIHLV
+12 V

-74 GENSPR
+74 GENSPK

-99 RTVRVSLTFDNQD
+99 RVVRVSLTFDNQD

-148 VTELLEI
+148 ITELLEL

-205 LEASDRRLE
+205 LDASDRRLE
-214 VALARIGEIRKRIDE
+214 IALARIGEIRKRIDE
-229 LEIERNEQLRY
+229 LEI
-240 SHLELELKRFNALKL
+240 HLELDIKRFNALKL
-255 SDDVSR
+255 SDHISR
-261 TKISC
+261 TKISLR
-266 QAQEALLQSRTAQAS
+266 AQEALLQSRIAQTS
-281 VLSDQVSKLRSEIE
+281 MLSGQINELRSEIE
-295 KLEANKM
+295 KVEGDKM
-302 IFLQQVDAANKT
+302 KFLQEVDIANRA
-314 KSEIDSRISHIIYDY
+314 KSHIGSRISHIVYDY
-329 ERKKAM
+329 ERKKAI

-348 KILPLLDTEI
+348 KILPSLDIEI
-358 NGLDQKLSELQL
+358 NGFSQKLSELQL

-384 RFSNLKHELDN
+384 KFSSLKRDLDN
-395 TDSKIESLSKR
+395 TDSKIESLSKS
-406 SMQTFASVTKLEQRF
+406 SMQTSVSVTKLEQRY
-421 KQLEKIKNN
+421 KRLEKIKNN
-430 IDGVIVSLEE
+430 IHGVTIGLEE
-440 KVRLKSQQAIH
+440 KVGLKSQQAIH
-451 NDNKIAVIK
+451 NDSKIATIK
-460 NGIVSNRNQISVVE
+460 NDIVSNRNQLLVVE
-474 SVLNAKKTEM
+474 SMMCAKKREI
-484 ETTETLITQLEA
+484 ETTETLIGQLEA
-496 KKRKVE
+496 KKHKVE
-502 SETSDLRL
+502 SETSDLRR
-510 LLEKAISIDTE
+510 LLEKARNLATE
-521 YEFQASAAR
+521 YEFQASTVR
-530 DMMNEDYAIAE
+530 DIMNEDFAIAE
-541 ITRSGL
+541 ITEFGS

-554 VCDLIT
+554 VCDLIS
-560 WEKRYEKSVLAAGV
+560 WEKRYEKSVLAAGA
-574 DLMKAIVVDDVRS
+574 DLMKAFVVEDVES
-587 MLSLLEFAKTKKLP
+587 MLSILGFAKTKKLP
-601 RLKIISLDLLRM
+601 RLKILSLDLLRE
-613 MQKADDHNNRKVD
+613 MQKANDRNIQKVD
-626 ENNANII
+626 ENNTNII
-633 GTLNH
+633 GTLNN
-638 FVYSEFIVLPDFL
+638 FVYSEIIGLPDFL
-651 FANIY
+651 FGNIY

-664 YLLAMQGYRAV
+664 YVLATQGYRAV
-675 SVDGELFEPLGPAVC
+675 SVDGELFEPLGSTIC

-701 EALLLGDFVN
+701 DALLLGDSVN
-711 ELRNSAA
+711 ALRNSTV
-718 LLKRSIENRDFM
+718 LLKRSIESRDFI
-730 QKEVNSRFIT
+730 QKDVNSRFIT
-740 SQNFKNRLEMELNK
+740 SENLKNRLEVEINK
-754 LYVQKSILADNLDSQ
+754 LNIQKSILADNLNS
-769 ETILRELIAENHG
+769 EKTILREIIAENDG
-782 VRSEINSDSQQLEAH
+782 VRSEIDSDSQELEAH
-797 IRRLSVISSTLGRTT
+797 LRRLSIISSTLDKIT
-812 KKLDGLD
+812 KKLDSL
-819 NKSLE
+819 NYKSLE
-824 NALAQANWK
+824 NALAQANWA
-833 RNTILKSVDDS
+833 RNTILKSMDDI
-844 EYELRKVKD
+844 EYELRELRD
-853 SVRSLENE
+853 SIRSLENE
-861 IEIYSNRID
+861 IEICNNRID
-870 SLKKDREQNLKLE
+870 SLKKNREEDLKLE
-883 LEERGKEANDLFKDI
+883 LEERGKEADDLFKELA
-898 TSQESELKKLRDQ
+898 SQENEIKKLRDQ
-911 EQQLIDSS
+911 EQQIIDSS

-933 RTLTENERKI
+933 RTLAEDERKI
-943 LREYHGLEKD
+943 SREYHSLEKD
-953 IAVLKKDIIDLGSK
+953 TAILKKDIADLSSK
-967 EKFLISSLNQFGY
+967 EKFLISSLNQIGY
-980 DYDEG
+980 DYNEG
-985 SLVEMF
+985 SLVEVF

-1017 NYIQVIE
+1017 SYIQVIE

-1034 QLEEERN
+1034 HLEEERN
-1041 SIVLFVEEIDKEKKS
+1041 SIVLFVEEIDKEKKN
-1056 VFLEAFKKVDTNLR
+1056 VFMESFKKVDTNLR
-1070 KMFSEVAGE
+1070 KTFSEVAGE

-1110 ESRALSGGEKTM
+1110 ESTALSGGEKTM

-1149 DSQNTDRLSKVLL
+1149 DSQNTDRLSRVLL
-1162 SRSMDS
+1162 SRSLDS

-1194 GVSQIIKYKHD
+1194 GVSQIIRYKQD
-1205 NQHVL
+1205 NQHAL
-1210 AKASDDPI
+1210 AEANKDPI

>member
-1 MAWKENLELGI
+1 M
-12 IIILDPRQRNIHLV
+12 V

-205 LEASDRRLE
+205 LDASDRRLE

-240 SHLELELKRFNALKL
+240 SHLELEIKRFNALKI

-266 QAQEALLQSRTAQAS
+266 QAQEALLQSRIIRAS
-281 VLSDQVSKLRSEIE
+281 MLSGQVSELRSEIE
-295 KLEANKM
+295 KLEADKM
-302 IFLQQVDAANKT
+302 IFLQEVDIANKT
-314 KSEIDSRISHIIYDY
+314 KSEIGSRISHIIYDY
-329 ERKKAM
+329 ERKKAI

-341 RCIQIKE
+341 RCTQIKE
-348 KILPLLDTEI
+348 KILPSLATEI
-358 NGLDQKLSELQL
+358 NDLSQKLSELQL
-370 ELYKKQNPMSELSE
+370 ELYKKQSPMSELSE
-384 RFSNLKHELDN
+384 KFSNLKLELNN
-395 TDSKIESLSKR
+395 TDSKIESLSKS
-406 SMQTFASVTKLEQRF
+406 SMQTSASITKLEQRI
-421 KQLEKIKNN
+421 KRLEKIKNN
-430 IDGVIVSLEE
+430 IYGVITSLEE

-460 NGIVSNRNQISVVE
+460 NGIVDNRNQILAVE

-484 ETTETLITQLEA
+484 ETTETLIRQLEA
-496 KKRKVE
+496 KKRKIE
-502 SETSDLRL
+502 SETRNLRL
-510 LLEKAISIDTE
+510 LLEKAIILDTE

-530 DMMNEDYAIAE
+530 DIMNEDYAIAE
-541 ITRSGL
+541 ITKSGL

-574 DLMKAIVVDDVRS
+574 DLMKAIVVDDVGS
-587 MLSLLEFAKTKKLP
+587 MLSLLEFAKTKTLP
-601 RLKIISLDLLRM
+601 RLKIISLDLLRKI
-613 MQKADDHNNRKVD
+613 QKKNDHNIRKTD
-626 ENNANII
+626 ENNTNII
-633 GTLNH
+633 GTLNN
-638 FVYSEFIVLPDFL
+638 FVYSEFIELPDFL

-675 SVDGELFEPLGPAVC
+675 SVDGELFEPMGPAVC

-711 ELRNSAA
+711 ALRNSAA
-718 LLKRSIENRDFM
+718 LLKRSIDDRDFI
-730 QKEVNSRFIT
+730 QKEVDSHFIT
-740 SQNFKNRLEMELNK
+740 SQNLKNRLDVELNK
-754 LYVQKSILADNLDSQ
+754 FHIQKSILADNLNS
-769 ETILRELIAENHG
+769 EESILREIIAENDG
-782 VRSEINSDSQQLEAH
+782 MKSEINSDSQELEAH
-797 IRRLSVISSTLGRTT
+797 LRRLSIISSTLGRTT
-812 KKLDGLD
+812 KKFDSLN

-824 NALAQANWK
+824 NVLAQANWK
-833 RNTILKSVDDS
+833 RNTILKSVDHI

-861 IEIYSNRID
+861 IEMYSNRID
-870 SLKKDREQNLKLE
+870 SLKKDREQNLTA
-883 LEERGKEANDLFKDI
+883 LEERGKEADGLFKELV
-898 TSQESELKKLRDQ
+898 SEENELKKLRDQ
-911 EQQLIDSS
+911 EQQIIDSS

-943 LREYHGLEKD
+943 SKEYHGLEKD
-953 IAVLKKDIIDLGSK
+953 IAVLKKDIIDLSSK
-967 EKFLISSLNQFGY
+967 EKVLISSLNQIGY
-980 DYDEG
+980 DYNEA
-985 SLVEMF
+985 SLVEVF

-997 QQLTSEYEALRPRI
+997 QQLTSEYEGLRPRI

-1017 NYIQVIE
+1017 TYIQVIE

-1034 QLEEERN
+1034 HLEEERN
-1041 SIVLFVEEIDKEKKS
+1041 SIVLFVEEIDKEKKN
-1056 VFLEAFKKVDTNLR
+1056 VFLEAFKKVDTKLR

-1087 ENFEDVFSSGI
+1087 ENLEDVFSSGI

-1149 DSQNTDRLSKVLL
+1149 DSQNTDRLSNVLL

-1205 NQHVL
+1205 NQHAL
-1210 AKASDDPI
+1210 AEANSDPI

>member
-1 MAWKENLELGI
+1 M
-12 IIILDPRQRNIHLV
+12 V

-205 LEASDRRLE
+205 LDASDRRLE

-240 SHLELELKRFNALKL
+240 SHLELEIKRFNALKI

-266 QAQEALLQSRTAQAS
+266 QAQEALLQSRIIRAS
-281 VLSDQVSKLRSEIE
+281 MLSGQVSELRSEIE
-295 KLEANKM
+295 KLEADKM
-302 IFLQQVDAANKT
+302 IFLQEVDIANKT
-314 KSEIDSRISHIIYDY
+314 KSEIGSRISHIIYDY
-329 ERKKAM
+329 ERKKAI

-341 RCIQIKE
+341 RCTQIKE
-348 KILPLLDTEI
+348 KILPSLATEI
-358 NGLDQKLSELQL
+358 NDLSQKLSELQL
-370 ELYKKQNPMSELSE
+370 ELYKKQSPMSELSE
-384 RFSNLKHELDN
+384 KFSNLKLELNN
-395 TDSKIESLSKR
+395 TDSKIESLSKS
-406 SMQTFASVTKLEQRF
+406 SMQTSASITKLEQRI
-421 KQLEKIKNN
+421 KRLEKIKNN
-430 IDGVIVSLEE
+430 IYGVITSLEE

-451 NDNKIAVIK
+451 NENKIAVIK
-460 NGIVSNRNQISVVE
+460 NGIVDNRNQILAVE

-484 ETTETLITQLEA
+484 ETTETLIRQLEA
-496 KKRKVE
+496 KKRKIE
-502 SETSDLRL
+502 SETRNLRL
-510 LLEKAISIDTE
+510 LLEKAISLDTE

-530 DMMNEDYAIAE
+530 DIMNEDYAIAE
-541 ITRSGL
+541 ITKSGL

-574 DLMKAIVVDDVRS
+574 DLMKAIVVDDVGS
-587 MLSLLEFAKTKKLP
+587 MLSLLEFAKTKTLP
-601 RLKIISLDLLRM
+601 RLKIISLDLLRKI
-613 MQKADDHNNRKVD
+613 QKKNDHNIRKTD
-626 ENNANII
+626 ENNTNII
-633 GTLNH
+633 GTLNN
-638 FVYSEFIVLPDFL
+638 FVYSEFIELPDFL

-675 SVDGELFEPLGPAVC
+675 SVDGELFEPMGPAVC

-711 ELRNSAA
+711 ALRNSAA
-718 LLKRSIENRDFM
+718 LLKRSIDDRDFI
-730 QKEVNSRFIT
+730 QKEVDSHFIT
-740 SQNFKNRLEMELNK
+740 SQNLKNRLEVELNK
-754 LYVQKSILADNLDSQ
+754 LHIQKSILADNLNS
-769 ETILRELIAENHG
+769 EESILREIIAENDG
-782 VRSEINSDSQQLEAH
+782 MKSEINSDSQELEAH
-797 IRRLSVISSTLGRTT
+797 LRRLSIISSTLGRTT
-812 KKLDGLD
+812 KKFDSLN

-824 NALAQANWK
+824 NVLAQANWK
-833 RNTILKSVDDS
+833 RNTILKSVDHI

-861 IEIYSNRID
+861 IEMYSNRID
-870 SLKKDREQNLKLE
+870 SLKKDREQNLTA
-883 LEERGKEANDLFKDI
+883 LEERGKEADGLFKELV
-898 TSQESELKKLRDQ
+898 SEENELKKLRDQ
-911 EQQLIDSS
+911 EQQIIDSS

-943 LREYHGLEKD
+943 SKEYHGLEKD
-953 IAVLKKDIIDLGSK
+953 IAVLKKDIIDLSSK
-967 EKFLISSLNQFGY
+967 EKVLISSLNQIGY
-980 DYDEG
+980 DYNEA
-985 SLVEMF
+985 SLVEVF
-991 DVEEII
+991 DVEETI
-997 QQLTSEYEALRPRI
+997 QQLTSEYEGLRPRI

-1017 NYIQVIE
+1017 TYIQVIE

-1034 QLEEERN
+1034 HLEEERN
-1041 SIVLFVEEIDKEKKS
+1041 SIVLFVEEIDKEKKN
-1056 VFLEAFKKVDTNLR
+1056 VFLEAFKKVDTKLR

-1087 ENFEDVFSSGI
+1087 ENLEDVFSSGI
-1098 MLMVQFPGKPAR
+1098 MLMVQFPGKAAR

-1149 DSQNTDRLSKVLL
+1149 DSQNTDRLSNVLL

-1205 NQHVL
+1205 NQHAL
-1210 AKASDDPI
+1210 AEANSDPI